1 MGVFKMGL
9 SRFLLV
15 TAVLGIC
22 QTAWT
27 QSPTYGVGRAPK
39 AEEIRAWDIA
49 ISPTGKELPPGRGTA
64 KEGAGLYVRKG
75 CAACH
80 GEKGSSGGHAP
91 TLIKGAEHDAHSA
104 SSVPCLAPCVNDL
117 NDMAVHS
124 PFATTIWDYINRGM
138 PLGKEGSL
146 TPNEVYAIT
155 AFLLYKND
163 VIKEDEVMDQ
173 QSLPKLKMPNHD
185 GFALPPEWK
194 HGESRLQGY
203 P

>member
-1 MGVFKMGL
+1 
-9 SRFLLV
+9 
-15 TAVLGIC
+15 
-22 QTAWT
+22 
-27 QSPTYGVGRAPK
+27 
-39 AEEIRAWDIA
+39 
-49 ISPTGKELPPGRGTA
+49 
-64 KEGAGLYVRKG
+64 
-75 CAACH
+75 
-80 GEKGSSGGHAP
+80 
-91 TLIKGAEHDAHSA
+91 
-104 SSVPCLAPCVNDL
+104 VNDS
-117 NDMAVHS
+117 NSMAVHS